1 MLAEFLIKCL
11 FVQFKKII
19 IMLVYSK
26 YEFCEVGK
34 TRPLERVRFERGRFR
49 EEFDVVLKCTKRL
62 SNFADRLIAHQ
73 MENVGKQDIFCAE
86 ADREVIQVSKF
97 LIKISL
103 IYQ

>member
-1 MLAEFLIKCL
+1 MGTLKILAELLIKCL

-26 YEFCEVGK
+26 HEFCPVGQ
-34 TRPLERVRFERGRFR
+34 TCPLERVRFERGRFR
-49 EEFDVVLKCTKRL
+49 EEYDVVLKCTKKL

-86 ADREVIQVSKF
+86 ADREVIQVS
-97 LIKISL
+97 
-103 IYQ
+103 